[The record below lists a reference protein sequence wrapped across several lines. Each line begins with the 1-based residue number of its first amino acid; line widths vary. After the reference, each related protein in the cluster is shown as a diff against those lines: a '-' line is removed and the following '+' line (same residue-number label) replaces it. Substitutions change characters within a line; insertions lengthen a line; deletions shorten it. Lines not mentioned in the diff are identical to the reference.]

1 VSPKN
6 AAPASESGGIV
17 INTNPIPGPGR
28 TAAIEIQRPPVV
40 LPAVNQRTA
49 PRAAARGSWLSRRY
63 AGLPLLV
70 WLASG
75 LLLAVP
81 LLVGGWLW
89 VGRSGQQAPADD
101 VMESTNVPADADR
114 SAGEEP
120 IAKAKPKRRLQPGK
134 KPVKPSDEP
143 SGPSPLDGL
152 DTLTPTPSG
161 K

>member
-1 VSPKN
+1 
-6 AAPASESGGIV
+6 
-17 INTNPIPGPGR
+17 
-28 TAAIEIQRPPVV
+28 
-40 LPAVNQRTA
+40 
-49 PRAAARGSWLSRRY
+49 
-63 AGLPLLV
+63 
-70 WLASG
+70 
-75 LLLAVP
+75 VP